1 MMNLFR
7 KPAALLLSVLLIA
20 AATVT
25 AIAETYGDGSFE
37 FEKTDKNNGIIVSCS
52 LSDEDIT
59 VPEFVLGYPIAGIGD
74 YAFMSLPGLRTVT
87 MPEAVVSIGEYAFAE
102 NPNLVS
108 VRIPRACNSIS
119 DNAFANS
126 QNVTIIGYAD
136 SFAKT
141 YAETNGL
148 RFEAAEPTPQPTTE
162 KLTEQVTT
170 EPVTEKPTE
179 QVTTEPVTE
188 KPTEQVTTV
197 PVTEKPTEEVT
208 TEPTTGK
215 MNEPPLPTAKLSKS
229 SLKLKSGAAVTVKVR
244 DGEARSWKSSN
255 PKVAAVKNGKVT
267 ALRKGSAKIIVSLTN
282 GLRLTCK
289 VSVTTSPTIKIG
301 KKKWSKSAAYSVKK
315 GKTLTVSI
323 TGKAKT
329 VNNIYRTTDKK
340 LAKITSKSS
349 ASKAVIK
356 AYKKGKATV
365 TLTVNGVSFGIKL
378 KIS

>member
-340 LAKITSKSS
+340 LAKITSKPS

>member
-197 PVTEKPTEEVT
+197 LVTEKPTEEVT

-340 LAKITSKSS
+340 LAKITSKPS

>member
-255 PKVAAVKNGKVT
+255 TKVAAVKNGKVT

-340 LAKITSKSS
+340 LAKITSKPS

>member
-52 LSDEDIT
+52 LSDADIT

-162 KLTEQVTT
+162 KLTEQDTT

-340 LAKITSKSS
+340 LAKITSKPS

>member
-215 MNEPPLPTAKLSKS
+215 MNEPTLPTAKLSKS

-340 LAKITSKSS
+340 LAKITSKPS

>member
-74 YAFMSLPGLRTVT
+74 YAFMSLPSLRTVT
-87 MPEAVVSIGEYAFAE
+87 MTEAVVSIGEYAFAE

-148 RFEAAEPTPQPTTE
+148 RFEAAEPTTQPTTE
-162 KLTEQVTT
+162 KPTEQVTT

-267 ALRKGSAKIIVSLTN
+267 ALRKGSAIITVSLTN

-329 VNNIYRTTDKK
+329 VNNIYRTSDKR
-340 LAKITSKSS
+340 LAKITSKPS

>member
-340 LAKITSKSS
+340 LAKITSKPS

-365 TLTVNGVSFGIKL
+365 TLTVNGVSFRIKL

>member
-179 QVTTEPVTE
+179 QVTT
-188 KPTEQVTTV
+188 V

-340 LAKITSKSS
+340 LAKITSKPS

-365 TLTVNGVSFGIKL
+365 TLTVNGVSFRIKL